1 MNQRQTSQPHSEAE
15 MIHINLHAVPD
26 GCYEPTSLLWKPEEG
41 EYNIVVP
48 HIPIKVNVSDE
59 IEALRKRVP
68 EVPGILYDGLYANV
82 EDIAITDHEIIV
94 TTSITTAFTHLAA
107 SYHYNSEQGSN
118 PVRPLAVQ
126 TTLITPAKEILVEKR
141 IGTTDFPNAWS
152 VFGGALKPKEID
164 LRQAM
169 LARLKKRWGMEL
181 IPSQLELSGIGRE
194 NPGNIYC
201 VFFMGLLEEGQA
213 DKMLQDAR
221 EERLQGNKFFL
232 KISPE
237 EIRRFVEYFPVQQK
251 EHPEIPWNLLG
262 RENVIHTIELAGI
275 ITHEEAA
282 TFRQG
287 ARKQL
292 SQNPYTH
299 RYPIEKYL

>member
-1 MNQRQTSQPHSEAE
+1 MNQRNTPQPQSESE
-15 MIHINLHAVPD
+15 MLHLDLHAVPD
-26 GCYEPTSLLWKPEEG
+26 GRFEPTSLLWKPEGKEDK
-41 EYNIVVP
+41 VVVQHTP
-48 HIPIKVNVSDE
+48 KKVTVSDE
-59 IEALRKRVP
+59 IEALRKRIP
-68 EVPGILYDGLYANV
+68 EVPGSLYDGLYANV
-82 EDIAITDHEIIV
+82 EEVAITGHELIV

-107 SYHYNSEQGSN
+107 SYYYNSQQGSN

-152 VFGGALKPKEID
+152 VFGGALKPEEID

-169 LARLKKRWGMEL
+169 LARLKKRWGMDL
-181 IPSQLELSGIGRE
+181 TPSHLEFSGIGRE

-201 VFFMGLLEEGQA
+201 VFFLGLLEEEQA
-213 DKMLQDAR
+213 EKMLRDSW

-237 EIRRFVEYFPVQQK
+237 EIRRFLEYFPVQQK
-251 EHPEIPWNLLG
+251 EYPEFPWNLLG
-262 RENVIHTIELAGI
+262 RENVIHTIEFAGI

-282 TFRQG
+282 AFRQD